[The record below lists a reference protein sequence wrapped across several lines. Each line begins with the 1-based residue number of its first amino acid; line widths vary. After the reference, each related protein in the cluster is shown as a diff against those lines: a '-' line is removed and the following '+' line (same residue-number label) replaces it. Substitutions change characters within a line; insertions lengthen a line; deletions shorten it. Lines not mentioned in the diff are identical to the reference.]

1 MPKRVDECESKRAE
15 FIRLLQG
22 DELEDWRITETTLR
36 DGRRILP
43 EYQGHF
49 GAYALNLFLLDL
61 LSADTPMHA
70 VELGS
75 GETGCVMNTRLPDG
89 RPLYIK
95 LTIQD
100 EIIVILSYHVSIHE
114 QGG

>member
-1 MPKRVDECESKRAE
+1 MPGEADACEARRAD

-22 DELEDWRITETTLR
+22 DELEEWRITETALR
-36 DGRRILP
+36 DGRQILP

-49 GAYALNLFLLDL
+49 GAYAVNLFLLDL
-61 LSADTPMHA
+61 LRANTPLHA

-75 GETGCVMNTRLPDG
+75 GETGCVTNTHLPDG
-89 RPLYIK
+89 RSLYVK

-100 EIIVILSYHVSIHE
+100 EMAVILSFHVSIHE
-114 QGG
+114 QGS

>member
-1 MPKRVDECESKRAE
+1 MPGEADECEAKRAE
-15 FIRLLQG
+15 LIRLLEG
-22 DELEDWRITETTLR
+22 DELEEWRITEAALR

-49 GAYALNLFLLDL
+49 GAYAVTLFILDL
-61 LSADTPMHA
+61 LRANTPMHA

-89 RPLYIK
+89 RSLYVK

-100 EIIVILSYHVSIHE
+100 EIAVILSFHVSIHG

>member
-1 MPKRVDECESKRAE
+1 MPGKADACEAKRAD

-22 DELEDWRITETTLR
+22 DELEEWRITETALR

-49 GAYALNLFLLDL
+49 GAYAVNLFILDL
-61 LSADTPMHA
+61 LRANTSLHA

-75 GETGCVMNTRLPDG
+75 GETACVMNTHLPDG
-89 RPLYIK
+89 RSLYIK
-95 LTIQD
+95 LAVQD
-100 EIIVILSYHVSIHE
+100 EIAVILSFHMSIHD

>member
-1 MPKRVDECESKRAE
+1 MPCEELRAD

-22 DELEDWRITETTLR
+22 DELEEWRITASALG
-36 DGRRILP
+36 DGRKILP

-49 GAYALNLFLLDL
+49 GAYAINLFILNLLEE
-61 LSADTPMHA
+61 AYPMHQ

-75 GETGCVMNTRLPDG
+75 SETACVMNTELNG

-95 LTIQD
+95 IKIQD
-100 EIIVILSYHVSIHE
+100 EILVIMSFKFSQHDRK
-114 QGG
+114 G

>member
-1 MPKRVDECESKRAE
+1 MPGEPDVCEAKRAE
-15 FIRLLQG
+15 LIRLLQG
-22 DELEDWRITETTLR
+22 DELEEWRITESALR

-43 EYQGHF
+43 EHQGHF
-49 GAYALNLFLLDL
+49 GAYAVHLFILDL
-61 LSADTPMHA
+61 LRANTPMHA

-89 RPLYIK
+89 RSLYVK

-100 EIIVILSYHVSIHE
+100 EMAVILSFHVSIHE

>member
-1 MPKRVDECESKRAE
+1 MVCLENPIAARRTRAD

-22 DELEDWRITETTLR
+22 DELEEWRITESALR

-49 GAYALNLFLLDL
+49 GAYAVNLFLLDL
-61 LSADTPMHA
+61 LRSNTPMHA

-75 GETGCVMNTRLPDG
+75 GETGCVMNTLAG
-89 RPLYIK
+89 WPLA
-95 LTIQD
+95 LRQAD
-100 EIIVILSYHVSIHE
+100 DSR
-114 QGG
+114 